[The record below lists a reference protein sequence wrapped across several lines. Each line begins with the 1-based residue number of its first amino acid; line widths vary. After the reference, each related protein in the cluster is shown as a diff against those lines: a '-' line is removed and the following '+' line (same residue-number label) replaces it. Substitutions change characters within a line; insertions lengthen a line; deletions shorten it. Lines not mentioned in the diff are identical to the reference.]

1 MAQLTFVT
9 YLWGSQYSVDYV
21 AKLSASVLRNT
32 SGPHRF
38 VVVSDGPGVNIDG
51 VTNWRIPEKDIPLT
65 KIPGCFV
72 RLRMFDPVWQAAQG
86 IGADDRMVGI
96 DLDTVITGPLDPLF
110 DRPEPFCILQGGNV
124 NPCGFNG
131 SLMMLRGGAHPE
143 VWKDF
148 TLEAAQRVPFYRFPD
163 DQGWLWHKL
172 PKAAGWKAG
181 PSSGAYVFMK
191 PGWPGGEQLPQGAR
205 YVTFAGWRDPSKFTH
220 LPWVKEHW
228 RT

>member
-1 MAQLTFVT
+1 MALTFVT
-9 YLWGSQYSVDYV
+9 YLWGNQYSVDYV
-21 AKLSASVLRNT
+21 AKLSASILRNT
-32 SGPHRF
+32 GGAHRF
-38 VVVSDGPGVNIDG
+38 VVVSDGAGVAIDG
-51 VTNWRIPEKDIPLT
+51 VTNWRIPEEDIALT

-72 RLRMFDPVWQAAQG
+72 RLRMFDSAWQAKHG
-86 IGADDRMVGI
+86 IGPDDRLVGL

-143 VWKDF
+143 IWRDF
-148 TLEAAQRVPFYRFPD
+148 TIDAASCVPFYQFPD

-172 PKAAGWKAG
+172 PKAAGWKTG

-191 PGWPGGEQLPQGAR
+191 PGWPGGERLPQGAR

-220 LPWVKEHW
+220 LSWVRENW
-228 RT
+228 R